1 MYHFEP
7 REIDCIGA
15 RLRLLIEAAEEMSK
29 KKGVIISYEQ
39 FSTIIDHTIL
49 HESLMTELCD
59 LLIEQ
64 KIIIVSLGANF
75 LILDAKEVIKYK
87 KLTPTRFEKIMSRNM
102 VLF

>member
-7 REIDCIGA
+7 REIDFISA
-15 RLRLLIEAAEEMSK
+15 RLRLLIEATEETSK

-75 LILDAKEVIKYK
+75 LILDAEEVIKYK
-87 KLTPTRFEKIMSRNM
+87 NQHPRCLKK
-102 VLF
+102 

>member
-7 REIDCIGA
+7 RELDFINA
-15 RLRLLIEAAEEMSK
+15 RLRLLIEAAEETSK
-29 KKGVIISYEQ
+29 KKGVIINHEQ

-75 LILDAKEVIKYK
+75 LILDAEEVIKYK
-87 KLTPTRFEKIMSRNM
+87 KSTPAMFEKVMKSNL